1 MYESTFQIRV
11 RYAETDRMGFVFH
24 GHYVN
29 FYEVGRTE
37 SIRQLGVTYHSLEEA
52 GILMPVTDM
61 SIKFLLPARY
71 DDLLTVK
78 TVIPR
83 MPEIRMIVN
92 AEISNEAGELINR
105 SECRLTFLDAT
116 SKRILSSPA
125 MLSDKLAPYF

>member
-1 MYESTFQIRV
+1 
-11 RYAETDRMGFVFH
+11 MGFVFH